1 MKARLPLT
9 AKEEKIVRFA
19 VKKCLDKQVEDIVL
33 RAQCLVLAS
42 MLNVGLSAKT
52 VNRVVADL
60 TSTTE
65 EYGKFRE
72 DRIADYEL
80 IQGLINH
87 GVNVHM
93 TKEEL

>member
-1 MKARLPLT
+1 MRAHLPLT
-9 AKEEKIVRFA
+9 AKEEKIVQFA
-19 VKKCLDKQVEDIVL
+19 VKNYLDKHVGDIVL

-60 TSTTE
+60 PSTTE

-87 GVNVHM
+87 GVNVRM

>member
-1 MKARLPLT
+1 MKAHLPLT

-19 VKKCLDKQVEDIVL
+19 VKNYLDKHVEDIVL

-60 TSTTE
+60 PLAPPRNMASFGRT
-65 EYGKFRE
+65 
-72 DRIADYEL
+72 
-80 IQGLINH
+80 GLPI
-87 GVNVHM
+87 M
-93 TKEEL
+93 S

>member
-1 MKARLPLT
+1 MKAHLPLT

-19 VKKCLDKQVEDIVL
+19 VKNYLDKHVEDIVL

-60 TSTTE
+60 PSTTE

-80 IQGLINH
+80 IQGLISH